1 MGAFVAPSVAADS
14 MPPVPPVPPP
24 AAMLCS
30 GMIGAP
36 PPTEVTLEALLSRT
50 MPSAMWTASAT
61 PGLAAPE
68 VRGLARAGVKPEA
81 VSSKGRTMRV
91 EARKQWPQTYHTVCV
106 ETSSTGWPWK
116 QFSHRCCWGGSS
128 KGWKV
133 RDVGT
138 ALPRVHRGAYLSA
151 GTAYTGST
159 FAVKGALAV
168 HAGGYGEGE
177 AAPVLKLIGSGNGNL
192 GKGGGRNTVQR

>member
-1 MGAFVAPSVAADS
+1 MGAFVVPSVAANS

-36 PPTEVTLEALLSRT
+36 PPMEVTLEALLSRT

-133 RDVGT
+133 RHLGT
-138 ALPRVHRGAYLSA
+138 ACLVCTEELTCLQARHTLAAHSLSKVRSQYMQAGMGKEKPRQFS
-151 GTAYTGST
+151 
-159 FAVKGALAV
+159 
-168 HAGGYGEGE
+168 
-177 AAPVLKLIGSGNGNL
+177 N
-192 GKGGGRNTVQR
+192 